1 MRPVRVDPR
10 GVAGPT
16 KAAAAGPRW
25 RRTSKGYYV
34 PVGVTD
40 ELPEQRI
47 LEKSMR
53 LPPGG
58 AVTGWAACRLLGA
71 AFFDGLATDGRTRV
85 PVPLWVG
92 DLAQLTKDEHARVV
106 RDRMVPGELT
116 RRSGIPCTRPLRALF
131 DEARAAPD
139 VREAVVAVDMMA
151 AAELSS
157 IQQLVEYV
165 DTMGGVNGVPQ
176 VREALEL
183 ASEDSR
189 SPNETRLRLIWQLDA
204 GLPRPL
210 VNQPVFDRGGRL
222 LGIADLLDPVAGVV
236 GEFDGADHRSAA
248 RHSAD
253 VDRENRF
260 RDAGL
265 EVFRVTGPD
274 IPRRGVIVARILAAR
289 GRARWLPPHAR
300 AWTTT
305 PPADWAVELPSTSA
319 RPWCR
324 AGQVAP
330 ARPWHRLH
338 CSRPPGPHS
347 I

>member
-131 DEARAAPD
+131 DEARVAPD

-210 VNQPVFDRGGRL
+210 VNQPVFHRGGRL

-289 GRARWLPPHAR
+289 GRAPVAAAAR
-300 AWTTT
+300 PCLDHDAPGGLGGGASLHERSAVVQGWPGGPGPTLA
-305 PPADWAVELPSTSA
+305 PPALQPPSRT
-319 RPWCR
+319 P
-324 AGQVAP
+324 
-330 ARPWHRLH
+330 
-338 CSRPPGPHS
+338 
-347 I
+347 